1 MRNLILIII
10 AMFIKQLAFA
20 QSGQMIIALDT
31 TTYLAEA
38 NENTWFKDT
47 LKDTI
52 IYYRKVSVDTIIN
65 DSKFNKIDT
74 VFFIQYYD
82 LGWRYIGDSLVCKVT
97 SKRQNG
103 YYYKN
108 QKVGYW
114 DLTDY
119 PKSFSEGTVIPEKR
133 YFYKGE
139 LLPISYKPTG
149 YNNKYY
155 FLADSISG
163 QINTEESQIHY
174 LTTGL
179 YFSCKKNILGKHICL
194 IKSKNGLLISKVDL
208 KYLDEEVNLIL
219 SGKYNREIKLRNK
232 TKNAI

>member
-1 MRNLILIII
+1 MRYLILIII
-10 AMFIKQLAFA
+10 AVTMKQLAFA

-38 NENTWFKDT
+38 NKNTWFKDT

-52 IYYRKVSVDTIIN
+52 ILYKKVSVDTIIN
-65 DSKFNKIDT
+65 DSKLNKIDT

-82 LGWRYIGDSLVCKVT
+82 FGWRYIGDSLVCKVS
-97 SKRQNG
+97 SKKQNG

-114 DLTDY
+114 DLSNY
-119 PKSFSEGTVIPEKR
+119 PKCFSEGPITPEKR

-155 FLADSISG
+155 FLKDSISG
-163 QINTEESQIHY
+163 QINTDGTQINY
-174 LTTGL
+174 LTDGL
-179 YFSCKKNILGKHICL
+179 YFSCKKNNVAKYICL
-194 IKSKNGLLISKVDL
+194 IKSKNGLLISKVSL

-219 SGKYNREIKLRNK
+219 SGKYNRDIRLSNK
-232 TKNAI
+232 YNR